1 MTALAILQAVG
12 AAFVEVLIAV
22 HKAGD
27 DRAQQEEAL
36 MLAAERLAELREKVK
51 FG

>member
-1 MTALAILQAVG
+1 MQAIAS
-12 AAFVEVLIAV
+12 AFVEILLAV

-27 DRAQQEEAL
+27 DRAAQEEAL
-36 MLAAERLAELREKVK
+36 MLAAERIAELREKTK